1 MRLKRYEGNPIITPI
16 EGNEWESKTVFN
28 CAAVHL
34 DGKVHIVYRARDK
47 EDISRLGYA
56 VSKDGFK
63 IDERLKEPIYTP
75 QGEIEKYGCEDPRI
89 SIVGDRLH
97 MSYTAYGE

>member
-16 EGNEWESKTVFN
+16 KGHEWESKTVFN

-47 EDISRLGYA
+47 ED
-56 VSKDGFK
+56 VKFK
-63 IDERLKEPIYTP
+63 ILRK
-75 QGEIEKYGCEDPRI
+75 
-89 SIVGDRLH
+89 
-97 MSYTAYGE
+97 